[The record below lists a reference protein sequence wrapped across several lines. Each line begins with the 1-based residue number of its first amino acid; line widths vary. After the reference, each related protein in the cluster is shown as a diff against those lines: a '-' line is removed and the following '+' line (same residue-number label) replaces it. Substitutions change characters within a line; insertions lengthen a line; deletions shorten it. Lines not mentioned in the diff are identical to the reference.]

1 MSYSP
6 LYPLDHTSADG
17 DNDYTQAEK
26 LQKEIEH
33 IYACMND
40 LLNTQV
46 PTLLEN
52 FDADKVD
59 GYHATNTANNLPVLD
74 SEGNLTV
81 DTTGTA
87 YNIPTGNV
95 GGNIWIA

>member
-1 MSYSP
+1 MSYSSV
-6 LYPLDHTSADG
+6 YPLDHSSTDG

-26 LQKEIEH
+26 LKNEIEH
-33 IYACMND
+33 IYACLND
-40 LLNTQV
+40 LLDTQV
-46 PTLLEN
+46 PTLLEDFN
-52 FDADKVD
+52 ADTVD
-59 GYHATNTANNLPVLD
+59 KKHATNTANNLPTLN

>member
-6 LYPLDHTSADG
+6 GFPIDNSEGG
-17 DNDYTQAEK
+17 DNIYVQAEK
-26 LQKEIEH
+26 LKQEVILL
-33 IYACMND
+33 YACLND
-40 LLNTQV
+40 ILNTQV

-52 FDADKVD
+52 FNADKVD
-59 GYHATNTANNLPVLD
+59 NKHATNTANNLPVLNA
-74 SEGNLTV
+74 EGNLTV

-95 GGNIWIA
+95 GGNIWIE